1 VLSPVPSPS
10 KHHKQHP
17 SPIPSPRPGTL
28 SYMAI
33 SSPVQKPSTI
43 PSPRTAYMDAHLKQV
58 NVSPSSHVAI
68 SSPVQKPSTIPSPRP
83 AYMDA
88 HLKQSNVSPPS
99 QMAISSPVQKPI
111 PSPSPAYM
119 SHMDAHL
126 KQSNASPPSQRR
138 CVTAAPIPSVFPQDS
153 PPIVPPERCFSD
165 RKSSEPPSPRLNQSP
180 SLFDFL
186 NAPAALAP
194 FSLPLVSCLPL
205 LLKCNLRIFFML

>member
-1 VLSPVPSPS
+1 MLSPVLSPS

-28 SYMAI
+28 SHGT
-33 SSPVQKPSTI
+33 V
-43 PSPRTAYMDAHLKQV
+43 V
-58 NVSPSSHVAI
+58 I

-83 AYMDA
+83 YMDA
-88 HLKQSNVSPPS
+88 HLKQSNVSPP
-99 QMAISSPVQKPI
+99 MAISSPVQKPSII
-111 PSPSPAYM
+111 PSPRPYV
-119 SHMDAHL
+119 DAHL

-138 CVTAAPIPSVFPQDS
+138 CVTAAPIPSLFPNDS

-205 LLKCNLRIFFML
+205 LQKCNLQIFFML